1 MKGKEKKLTNVY
13 FSLLMM
19 TRVILISTHPRL
31 KVKTLSPSPITGMM
45 RPCKHLEHI
54 VQNIMDVHHH
64 LVFPIYHY
72 NNTAAVKVSMRLWR
86 SATFVNVYDPT
97 VPTVSK
103 VEIEIEKKQLLLL
116 KMLCSVV

>member
-1 MKGKEKKLTNVY
+1 
-13 FSLLMM
+13 
-19 TRVILISTHPRL
+19 
-31 KVKTLSPSPITGMM
+31 
-45 RPCKHLEHI
+45 
-54 VQNIMDVHHH
+54 MDVHHH

-72 NNTAAVKVSMRLWR
+72 NNTAPVKVSMRFWR